1 MIKLRK
7 CLKNIIP
14 MAMLSTVMLSTIALG
29 STLAEQPQNISI
41 ETGQELKFVIF
52 SINSADATLIIFPT
66 GKTMMVDS
74 GTENMNIARVMPF
87 LQRHGIDHL
96 DYYVDTHGHKDHYG
110 GRAPMTAAGI
120 IDENTKT
127 WNKFLDDGT
136 PAKHAQVYYNSTDE
150 GPKELFYESQFQME
164 GTHWFISSREDVE
177 FFDTGN
183 ANVNSLS
190 FRMEFN
196 GFTYSHGGDE
206 ARLSMNRYLADHPDL
221 VEVDVRNTAHHM
233 RGPINK
239 DYFVATN
246 ADLWVISNMAGM
258 SANKDTY
265 NLLLDTVVELEGIEG
280 NDKEHEV
287 VITGDVGHI
296 IIRASGEGEWS
307 YETCLDYNNC
317 VFDYINDNPTGWQPA
332 NIAPTV
338 EISSAVEEVTEGES
352 ISLTSAVTDENV
364 EQLIYSWLQ
373 LAGGP
378 TVTIADTSIA
388 NISFT
393 APDVSNETQIE
404 MELTVSD
411 GEFSDSATVQV
422 MIKDKVV
429 ATEAPSDNSSE
440 GGGGSFFYL
449 ISLLL
454 GSLLLRKDK
463 PLKPALGNAWAP

>member
-1 MIKLRK
+1 MIQ
-7 CLKNIIP
+7 LKKYLNNIIP
-14 MAMLSTVMLSTIALG
+14 TVMLSTVMLSTVALG
-29 STLAEQPQNISI
+29 STLAEQPQNTSMV
-41 ETGQELKFVIF
+41 TGQELKFVIF
-52 SINSADATLIIFPT
+52 SVNSADATLIIFPT

-74 GTENMNIARVMPF
+74 GTEAMNIARVMPF

-120 IDENTKT
+120 IDDDTKA

-150 GPKELFYESQFQME
+150 GAKELFYESQFQME
-164 GTHWFISSREDVE
+164 GTNWFISNREDVE

-183 ANVNSLS
+183 ANVNSLA
-190 FRMEFN
+190 FRMEYN
-196 GFTYSHGGDE
+196 GFIYSHGGDE

-221 VEVDVRNTAHHM
+221 VEAHVRNTAHHM

-246 ADLWVISNMAGM
+246 ADLWVISNIPGM
-258 SANKDTY
+258 SANKETY
-265 NLLLDTVVELEGIEG
+265 NLLLDTVVELEAIEG

-317 VFDYINDNPTGWQPA
+317 VFDYINDKPTGWQPA

-338 EISSAVEEVTEGES
+338 EISSSANEVTEGDS
-352 ISLTSAVTDENV
+352 ISLTAAVTDENE
-364 EQLIYSWLQ
+364 EQLTYSWLQ

-378 TVTIADTSIA
+378 TVTIADNSIA

-393 APDVSNETQIE
+393 APDVSNDTQIE

-411 GEFSDSATVQV
+411 EEFSATATKQL
-422 MIKDKVV
+422 MIKNKDV
-429 ATEAPSDNSSE
+429 TTPPPSKDSSG

-449 ISLLL
+449 ISLLF
-454 GSLLLRKDK
+454 GSLLVRKNK
-463 PLKPALGNAWAP
+463 N